1 LRLSPVFDLIKMAAV
16 AELEAGLISERTKAA
31 LAAKVARD
39 GQWDRRA
46 KHHLVPGAGQPAAT
60 EAVKARAAQA
70 ADDFAP
76 IIAEIRSSGASSLR
90 QIADEMNRQGI
101 PTARGGRWAAP
112 AVRNIIQRIGRAA

>member
-1 LRLSPVFDLIKMAAV
+1 MLQQMAAV

-31 LAAKVARD
+31 LGAKVARD

-46 KHHLVPGAGQPAAT
+46 KHHLVPGVGQTAAT

-70 ADDFAP
+70 AADIAP
-76 IIAEIRSSGASSLR
+76 IIADIQSKGASSLR
-90 QIADEMNRQGI
+90 QIATELNRRGI

-112 AVRNIIQRIGRAA
+112 AVRNLVQRIGILKVVGGC